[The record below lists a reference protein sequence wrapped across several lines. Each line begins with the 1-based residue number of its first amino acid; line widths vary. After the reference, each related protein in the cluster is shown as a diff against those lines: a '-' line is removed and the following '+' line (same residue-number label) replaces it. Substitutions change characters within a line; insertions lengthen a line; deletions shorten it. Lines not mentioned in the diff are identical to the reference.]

1 MLVSREG
8 AKAPALEEAAQRGR
22 TATFWRIALLAI
34 VLLGF
39 GLRAY
44 RLDFQSLWSDEGI
57 SLQRAQMTLPDM
69 LAAMPVEHMPGY
81 FALLNG
87 WVRVAG
93 ESDYALRFLSLW
105 ASVLAVALLYRLARV
120 LGAGPEARSGLAAP
134 VGAVAALW
142 LATSAFQLWYA
153 QEARMY
159 SWLLATALVS
169 ALALWQLVVLR
180 GNGWLWGA
188 IYAVATA
195 WCVYLHL
202 YGALVPIAQAIFAI
216 GWSIATRDGRGF
228 MRWLAAATAALL
240 LFAPWLPR
248 ALGIFGFSGWRTA
261 GDPAEIPWRYLAAF
275 TAGDAMPEPWHGVL
289 PWLYALLALAGLV
302 FWWRVRRAAS
312 LLLLAGVAIP
322 MAGVLALAL
331 RNPDYHERYAIAVTA
346 PFLLLAAGGV
356 GLLDGGFWRN
366 TGIRSN
372 RWSGVVPLLVG
383 VALAAANLLA
393 VQRHFTDVALHKPD
407 FRGAAQTIM
416 AGLAPGDVVLVD
428 GPDPSKVFLHYYTG
442 AAPVIAVSDLEQETL
457 ANADGKLR
465 ALLGGAGRA
474 WELLYFHAPAT
485 VQVWLA
491 TQAWATEPTYHNG
504 IRVTLYGLD
513 SGTATTV
520 PLDVDFG
527 AALTLQDAA
536 LSTLA
541 PAPGDVLRVTTN
553 WFTNAPAP
561 EWKFSLR
568 LQDAAGQPV
577 QVIDY
582 TPQNWFAPTNAWVVG
597 QTARDQRGIVLPADL
612 AAGDYRLTLRLY
624 DAATGAPVDTAR
636 GQDVEVARLRV
647 EP

>member
-1 MLVSREG
+1 MRGSEESAALQSSTG
-8 AKAPALEEAAQRGR
+8 NIAPERASTL
-22 TATFWRIALLAI
+22 WRVALLAI
-34 VLLGF
+34 VLLAF

-57 SLQRAQMTLPDM
+57 SLQRAQMALPEM
-69 LAAMPVEHMPGY
+69 LGAMPVEHMPGY

-105 ASVLAVALLYRLARV
+105 ASVLAVALIYRLARD
-120 LGAGPEARSGLAAP
+120 LGAGTNGHSLTMP
-134 VGAVAALW
+134 VGVAAAL
-142 LATSAFQLWYA
+142 LMATNAFQLWYA

-159 SWLLATALVS
+159 SWLLAAALVS
-169 ALALWQLVVLR
+169 ALALWRLVVRR
-180 GNGWLWGA
+180 GNGWLWGTL
-188 IYAVATA
+188 YAVATA

-202 YGALVPIAQAIFAI
+202 YGALVPLAQAIFVM

-228 MRWLAAATAALL
+228 LRWLAASLAALV
-240 LFAPWLPR
+240 LFVPWLPR
-248 ALGIFGFSGWRTA
+248 ALGIFGFSGWRAA

-275 TAGDAMPEPWHGVL
+275 TAGDAMPEPWHGLL
-289 PWLYALLALAGLV
+289 PWLYAFLALAGIV
-302 FWWRVRRAAS
+302 VWWRVRRAAS
-312 LLLLAGVAIP
+312 LLLVIGVTLP

-331 RNPDYHERYAIAVTA
+331 RNPDYHERYVIAVTA
-346 PFLLLAAGGV
+346 PLLLLVAGGL
-356 GLLDGGFWRN
+356 GIFDPGFWRK
-366 TGIRSN
+366 GSSRPG
-372 RWSGVVPLLVG
+372 RWDGVVVVLLG
-383 VALAAANLLA
+383 LALAGANLLA
-393 VQRHFTDVALHKPD
+393 VQRHYTDTSLHKPD

-416 AGLAPGDVVLVD
+416 ADLAPGDVVLVD

-442 AAPVIAVSDLEQETL
+442 TAPVIAVSDLEQETL

-465 ALLGGAGRA
+465 ALLGDAGRA

-491 TQAWATEPTYHNG
+491 TQAWATEPSYHNG

-513 SGTATTV
+513 TGTGTTI

-527 AALTLQDAA
+527 TALTLRDAA
-536 LSTLA
+536 LSTLE
-541 PAPGDVLRVTTN
+541 PAPGDLLRITTN
-553 WFTNAPAP
+553 WLTNEQAP

-568 LQDAAGQPV
+568 LEDAAGQPV

-597 QTARDQRGIVLPADL
+597 QPARDQRGILLPADL
-612 AAGDYRLTLRLY
+612 APGEYRLTLRLY
-624 DAATGAPVDTAR
+624 DPATGAPVDTAR
-636 GQDVEVARLRV
+636 GQDVELARLRIQ
-647 EP
+647 P